1 VSDVFSAVP
10 SALDAFTAANQP
22 EAATTSAAG
31 FGQQPP
37 AERRLDAECR
47 SSQLRGP
54 QPVAPH
60 RERMAMSSNADQEI
74 QREIDKLHNQFEDA
88 NTEQFYAQQHLDAV
102 TSRKNEMT
110 AKIADP
116 QNSLPELHNAEL
128 NAGQ

>member
-1 VSDVFSAVP
+1 
-10 SALDAFTAANQP
+10 
-22 EAATTSAAG
+22 
-31 FGQQPP
+31 
-37 AERRLDAECR
+37 
-47 SSQLRGP
+47 
-54 QPVAPH
+54 
-60 RERMAMSSNADQEI
+60 MAMSSNADQEI